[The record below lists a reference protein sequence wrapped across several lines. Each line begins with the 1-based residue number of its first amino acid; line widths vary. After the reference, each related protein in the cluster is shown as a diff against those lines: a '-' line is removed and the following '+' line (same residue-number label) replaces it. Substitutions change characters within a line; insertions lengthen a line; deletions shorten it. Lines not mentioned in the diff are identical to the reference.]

1 MKLST
6 LITFSL
12 FIAATLLLNSCGPSV
27 KITASWVNRDKIPAQ
42 PYKSVFIIA
51 LTENLDAKELFENE
65 LAKAAEARGLIAY
78 TSMKAF
84 GPVGIKDIA
93 PIKKYF
99 DQKLKDLNC
108 ETIFTLALVDAKSET
123 RYVPGAVTVYA
134 PYGYGGYGG
143 YGGFGGYGTYGGFGG
158 YYGYSTAVMS
168 SPGYYTT
175 DKTYFLEGNLFDVK
189 TEEILLSIQ
198 SKADNPGSL
207 QKSSKEYTQTL
218 MDEVKKLGLNRKK
231 L

>member
-1 MKLST
+1 MKHSGF
-6 LITFSL
+6 IIVL
-12 FIAATLLLNSCGPSV
+12 FAIAATLSFSACGPSV
-27 KITASWVNRDKIPAQ
+27 KTTASWVNREKIPAE
-42 PYKSVFIIA
+42 PYKTIFIIA
-51 LTENLDAKELFENE
+51 LTENLDAKQLFENE
-65 LAKAAEARGLIAY
+65 LAKAAEARGLKAFKSID
-78 TSMKAF
+78 AF
-84 GPVGIKDIA
+84 GPVGIKEIA
-93 PIKKYF
+93 PHKKYF
-99 DQKLKDLNC
+99 DQKLKDLGC
-108 ETIFTLALVDAKSET
+108 ETIFTLALVDAQSET
-123 RYVPGAVTVYA
+123 RYVPGSVTVYA

-175 DKTYFLEGNLFDVK
+175 DKTYFLESNLFDVK

-207 QKSSKEYTQTL
+207 QKASKEYTQTL

-231 L
+231 